1 MEPMYNIHVYQV
13 QNLYASI
20 VSAAGNQF
28 TVNNF
33 KAASYPILYLN
44 EKKHPNTKLSFSP
57 QSSSRQPLTSAAL
70 SLMNPSHCSAAFQSP
85 EGTVLLAMQSSQYAV
100 LSKCFSAPT
109 FSGWGHLSA
118 SARCTLPG
126 LIMLAWHWISNQCHA
141 TCWSNHWAM
150 VCIGTLRY
158 IGVHVEH
165 EKQAMIQ
172 ALFGCK
178 VNRYISKDTYMLFK
192 LHK

>member
-1 MEPMYNIHVYQV
+1 MHHLCLQLAI
-13 QNLYASI
+13 NLQQTTLKLLFIPSCIWMKRSTQTPSYHSLLR
-20 VSAAGNQF
+20 AAD
-28 TVNNF
+28 
-33 KAASYPILYLN
+33 S
-44 EKKHPNTKLSFSP
+44 
-57 QSSSRQPLTSAAL
+57 QPLTSAAL

-100 LSKCFSAPT
+100 LSKCFSALT
-109 FSGWGHLSA
+109 FSGRGHLSA

-158 IGVHVEH
+158 TGVHVEH

-178 VNRYISKDTYMLFK
+178 VSRYISKDTYMLFK
-192 LHK
+192 LNK